1 MRNQTL
7 ASLLILTLLGA
18 ATEAVAA
25 GVYRYTEAD
34 GTIVYTNSPPPKGKR
49 AKKLKGTM
57 SAAPSHNREVD
68 ARRAP
73 SSRADINEAIAE
85 AAKRYQIP
93 ESLIR
98 AVMHTESNFNPMAV
112 SSKGATGLM
121 QLMPATAADMYVTDI
136 FDVRQNVDGGTRY
149 LRMLA
154 NLYNGDMV
162 KMLAA
167 YNAGPDAVRKY
178 GGTVPPY
185 TETQGYV
192 RKVVKLYFQYKQQ
205 AEGSGTA
212 SRSTSNAK

>member
-1 MRNQTL
+1 MRTPTL
-7 ASLLILTLLGA
+7 ALLLFLSLSLPSL
-18 ATEAVAA
+18 AA
-25 GVYRYTEAD
+25 GVYRYTDED
-34 GTIVYTNSPPPKGKR
+34 GTIVYTNSPPAKSKR
-49 AKKLKGTM
+49 AQKLKGTL
-57 SAAPSHNREVD
+57 SRAPSPDRPVD
-68 ARRAP
+68 ARSAP
-73 SSRADINEAIAE
+73 AVRADINDAIAE
-85 AAKRYQIP
+85 AAKRYEIP

-136 FDVRQNVDGGTRY
+136 FDIRQNVDGGTRY

-167 YNAGPDAVRKY
+167 YNAGPDAVRRY
-178 GGTVPPY
+178 GGTVPPFA
-185 TETQGYV
+185 ETQGYV

-205 AEGSGTA
+205 MSATGAAPSSTTTSGS
-212 SRSTSNAK
+212 K